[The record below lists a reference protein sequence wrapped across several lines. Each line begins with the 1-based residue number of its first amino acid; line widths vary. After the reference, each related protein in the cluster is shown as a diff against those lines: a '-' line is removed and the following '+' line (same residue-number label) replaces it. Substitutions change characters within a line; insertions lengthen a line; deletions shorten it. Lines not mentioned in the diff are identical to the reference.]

1 MGEGLGGYQLGTV
14 GGRTEKLSPSYTG
27 ESSEAK
33 WESVDF
39 ILQMSLAKEANQQCR
54 RMVSTDVLQSGQSSN
69 PNSKTLVTLQSRL

>member
-14 GGRTEKLSPSYTG
+14 GGRTEKLSLSYTG

-39 ILQMSLAKEANQQCR
+39 IL
-54 RMVSTDVLQSGQSSN
+54 
-69 PNSKTLVTLQSRL
+69 